1 MMKIEKRSLEGDFVR
16 LQALGSEHKAGL
28 KEAIL
33 DGELWR
39 LFVTF
44 VPSVDAIDDFIVQ
57 AEEQYQNGEGLAFAI
72 IEKSSNRVVGSTR
85 FMKLDLPNK
94 KVEIGF
100 TFISKSY
107 QKTAVN
113 SETKLLMLKHAFEH
127 LQLNRVELLTDHLNH
142 KSRQA
147 IARLGAKEEAILRCH
162 MVMPDGRIRDSVL
175 FSITH
180 YDWPGVKLNLLD
192 KLAR

>member
-1 MMKIEKRSLEGDFVR
+1 MKIEKSSLEGDFVR
-16 LQALGSEHKAGL
+16 LQPLCEEHKAGL
-28 KEAIL
+28 KETVL

-44 VPSVDAIDDFIVQ
+44 VPSVDAIDDFISK
-57 AEEQYQNGEGLAFAI
+57 AEQQYQNGEGLAFAI
-72 IEKSSNRVVGSTR
+72 IEKSSNKVVGSTR

-100 TFISKSY
+100 TFIAKSY

-113 SETKLLMLKHAFEH
+113 SEAKLLMLNHAFGYLE
-127 LQLNRVELLTDHLNH
+127 LNRVELLTDHLNH

-147 IARLGAKEEAILRCH
+147 ITRLGAKEEGVIRCH

-180 YDWPGVKLNLLD
+180 YDWPGVKQNLLN